1 MRTRFVKTPEQ
12 IQRIQAAQAT
22 PAFLESRTV
31 SATFLTDPE
40 VLAELI
46 PPPLKPA
53 ETARVS
59 VAVYEIGRSNCVGP
73 FFGASVN
80 LACTFQGEP
89 GFFCLTMP
97 MSTDTAIIFGREL
110 YAEPKKLAEIEVERL
125 GNHVRGRVTRHGITY
140 LELTVALESEP
151 GETERTST
159 THHYYF
165 KHLPAP
171 DGQGLA
177 FDPQLVRVTHTGT
190 VRRLARGTATL
201 VFRESSH
208 DPLIDLPVLEV
219 ETGAYSEGETHT
231 RGEVVA
237 TIPAAGFLPW
247 AYMAVD
253 DYSAFGE

>member
-1 MRTRFVKTPEQ
+1 MRTRFVKTPDQ
-12 IQRIQAAQAT
+12 IKRIEAAQAA
-22 PAFLESRTV
+22 PAFLDSRTV

-40 VLAELI
+40 VLAELL

-80 LACTFQGEP
+80 LACTFQDEP
-89 GFFCLTMP
+89 GFFCLMMP
-97 MSTDTAIIFGREL
+97 MSTDTAIIFGRDL
-110 YAEPKKLAEIEVERL
+110 YAEPKKLAEIDVERR
-125 GNHVRGRVTRHGITY
+125 GKHVRGRVTRHGITY
-140 LELTVALESEP
+140 LELDVSLDSEP
-151 GETERTST
+151 AETERSST

-171 DGQGLA
+171 GGHGLA

-190 VRRLARGTATL
+190 IRRLARGTAAI
-201 VFRESSH
+201 VFRESGH

-219 ETGAYSEGETHT
+219 EAGAYSEGDTHT

-237 TIPAAGFLPW
+237 TVPAEQFLPW
-247 AYMAVD
+247 AFMAVD
-253 DYSAFGE
+253 DYSAFDH